1 MNTLILVALS
11 IAAPPAEVADSA
23 PAAIESA
30 ETAAPKTRTRA
41 EWVAEVRKALRH
53 QAQAEPID
61 QAEAYVRL
69 ISLYQE
75 LSQDDSLHYS
85 ERQRMSQRLRS
96 RLLRISEEFY
106 EDLQHRQTKIETV
119 QRRAEAESNPE
130 KLKLIEEDQAVLAQW
145 DGMLGQ
151 VLGGAQG
158 GGGQEQRDYGED
170 LVELIQK
177 VIAPDFWDVAGGPGT
192 IVYYKSLRVLVI
204 SATGEVHEQI
214 GGAGGGGLLGGL
226 RRAGGGAQV
235 GVGVG
240 NVGGLRQARP

>member
-11 IAAPPAEVADSA
+11 IAAPPVEADNLAPEAVA
-23 PAAIESA
+23 PA

-41 EWVAEVRKALRH
+41 EWVAEVRDALRC

-69 ISLYQE
+69 IALYQE
-75 LSQDDSLHYS
+75 ISQDESLHYS
-85 ERQRMSQRLRS
+85 ERQRMSQRLRN
-96 RLLRISEEFY
+96 RLLRISAEFY

-119 QRRAEAESNPE
+119 QRRAEAESDPE

-145 DGMLGQ
+145 DGMLAQ
-151 VLGGAQG
+151 VIGGAQG
-158 GGGQEQRDYGED
+158 GGGQEPRDYGED

-192 IVYYKSLRVLVI
+192 IVYYKNLKVLVI

-226 RRAGGGAQV
+226 RRAGGNAQV
-235 GVGVG
+235 GVGVA
-240 NVGGLRQARP
+240 NVGGVRQARP